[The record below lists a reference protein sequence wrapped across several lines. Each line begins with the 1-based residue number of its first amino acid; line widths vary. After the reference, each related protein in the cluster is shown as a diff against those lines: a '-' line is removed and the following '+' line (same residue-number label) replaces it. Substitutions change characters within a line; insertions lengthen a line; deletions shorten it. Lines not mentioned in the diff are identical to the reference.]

1 MNQTA
6 SAKRVCFVTLGCAKN
21 EVDTDRMRSLVDA
34 SRSFECVESPEDA
47 DVVVVN
53 TCAFLTSAVA
63 EGVETTLDLV
73 NERVEGGVA
82 CPVVM
87 CGCIPSRYGS
97 EVVEEMPEVAAF
109 VPVDEEDGIVG
120 VLGRVLGLG
129 ACDAGVRPPVG
140 RTVES
145 ACAYIKISDGCDR
158 YCSFC
163 AIPYIRGR
171 YYSRPESEILDE
183 ARFLVEGGVRELV
196 LIGQDTGVW
205 GSDLPGRPTLAGLLR
220 AVADVVSSVDGWVR
234 VLYLQP
240 EGLTQELVDTIREV
254 PQIVPYIDIPLQHA
268 SASVLKRMN
277 RTGSR
282 TEFMAMV
289 RRLRDEVPGITLRT
303 TAMVGF
309 PGESEEEF
317 AELTEFLKE
326 AEFDYCAV
334 FSYSQ
339 EEGTAAAEL
348 PDQVSPEVKLA
359 REQQVIDLCEANG
372 FASASRRIGTV
383 CRVLVD
389 GVEDD
394 GEGGFEAVGRTAF
407 QAPDSDG
414 VVHLGDIDV
423 AMGDFIDVLIED
435 SACYELFGSP
445 IEKVD

>member
-348 PDQVSPEVKLA
+348 PDQVSSEVKLA

-372 FASASRRIGTV
+372 FVSASRRIGTV

>member
-73 NERVEGGVA
+73 SERVEGGVA

-129 ACDAGVRPPVG
+129 ACDAGARPPVG

>member
-120 VLGRVLGLG
+120 VRGRVLGLG
-129 ACDAGVRPPVG
+129 ACDAGARPPVG

>member
-129 ACDAGVRPPVG
+129 ACDTGTRPPVG

-205 GSDLPGRPTLAGLLR
+205 GSDLPGRPTLARLLR

-303 TAMVGF
+303 TTMVGF

-348 PDQVSPEVKLA
+348 PDQVPPEVKLA

-445 IEKVD
+445 VEKVD

>member
-1 MNQTA
+1 MKA
-6 SAKRVCFVTLGCAKN
+6 AFYTLGCKVNQYEAQI
-21 EVDTDRMRSLVDA
+21 LAQQFADA
-34 SRSFECVESPEDA
+34 GYEIVPPEMPA
-47 DVVVVN
+47 DVYVVN
-53 TCAFLTSAVA
+53 SCTVTASGDQKTRRVLRRFRALCPGATVVLTGCYPQAFPDDAARLAEADVIAGARDRAALVELVRRARETRGRIVAV
-63 EGVETTLDLV
+63 TPH
-73 NERVEGGVA
+73 ERGEPFEPMRA
-82 CPVVM
+82 
-87 CGCIPSRYGS
+87 
-97 EVVEEMPEVAAF
+97 AAF
-109 VPVDEEDGIVG
+109 RE
-120 VLGRVLGLG
+120 
-129 ACDAGVRPPVG
+129 
-140 RTVES
+140 RTRAFV
-145 ACAYIKISDGCDR
+145 KIEDGCDR

>member
-82 CPVVM
+82 CLVVM

-129 ACDAGVRPPVG
+129 ACDTGTRPPVG

-145 ACAYIKISDGCDR
+145 ACAYIK
-158 YCSFC
+158 
-163 AIPYIRGR
+163 
-171 YYSRPESEILDE
+171 YSLTAATATALSAPSPTSAAGTTLVPSPRILDE

-205 GSDLPGRPTLAGLLR
+205 GSDLPGRPTLARLLR
-220 AVADVVSSVDGWVR
+220 AVADVVPSVDGWVR

-348 PDQVSPEVKLA
+348 PDQVSSEVKLA

-372 FASASRRIGTV
+372 FASASRRIGNLV
-383 CRVLVD
+383 CRVLVERRR
-389 GVEDD
+389 GRRR
-394 GEGGFEAVGRTAF
+394 GGLRGRRTDCV
-407 QAPDSDG
+407 PGPGLRRGGS
-414 VVHLGDIDV
+414 LGRHRCRH
-423 AMGDFIDVLIED
+423 GRF
-435 SACYELFGSP
+435 YRRP
-445 IEKVD
+445 H